1 MGELLSDK
9 IAVKTVN
16 LTKKFG
22 DISAIDSLDL
32 EVYKGE
38 TFGLLGPNGAGK
50 TTTIRVL
57 NCIIRPT
64 YGSALVNGINI
75 LERPDDVKQI
85 CGLLPETPGVFE
97 KLSAEEF
104 LDFIGA
110 LYKVPQQTRGNRIN
124 ELFDLFGLQDRRKD
138 LLEGYSRGMKQ
149 RILLAATLIHDPEIL
164 FLDEPTSFLDPQA
177 ARMVKDLIKMMAEK
191 AKKTM
196 FICTHILEIA
206 EEICDRIGIIA
217 GGRLV
222 ATGTSKELMKQTGTS
237 GLEEAFITIT
247 GGKIPIDE
255 LLAWRE

>member
-1 MGELLSDK
+1 MGESLSDK

-22 DISAIDSLDL
+22 DILAIDNLNL
-32 EVYKGE
+32 EVHKGE

-64 YGSALVNGINI
+64 YGSALVNGIDI
-75 LERPDDVKQI
+75 LERPDGVKQI

-110 LYKVPQQTRGNRIN
+110 LYKVPPQTRKNRID
-124 ELFDLFGLQDRRKD
+124 ELFDLFGLQDRRND

-222 ATGTSKELMKQTGTS
+222 ATGTSKSLIKQTGKS
-237 GLEEAFITIT
+237 SLEEAFIEIT

>member
-1 MGELLSDK
+1 MGKATFGK
-9 IAVKTVN
+9 IALKTAN

-22 DISAIDSLDL
+22 DILAIDNLDL
-32 EVYKGE
+32 EVLKGE
-38 TFGLLGPNGAGK
+38 TFGLIGPNGAGK
-50 TTTIRVL
+50 TTTIRIL
-57 NCIIRPT
+57 NCIISPT
-64 YGSALVNGINI
+64 YGNAFVNGISI

-110 LYKVPQQTRGNRIN
+110 LYKVPSETRKSRID
-124 ELFDLFGLQDRRKD
+124 ELFDLFGLQGRRND

-149 RILLAATLIHDPEIL
+149 RILLAATLVHDPEIL

-177 ARMVKDLIKMMAEK
+177 SRMVKDLIKMMAEK
-191 AKKTM
+191 ARKTM

-217 GGRLV
+217 EGRLV
-222 ATGTSKELMKQTGTS
+222 ATGTPGELMKQTGTS
-237 GLEEAFITIT
+237 RLEDAFIEIT

>member
-9 IAVKTVN
+9 IAVKAVN

-22 DISAIDSLDL
+22 DILAVNDFNL

-64 YGSALVNGINI
+64 YGDALVNGISI

-110 LYKVPQQTRGNRIN
+110 LYKVPPQTRKNRID
-124 ELFDLFGLQDRRKD
+124 ELFGLFGLRDRRND

-149 RILLAATLIHDPEIL
+149 RILLAATLVHDPEIL

-217 GGRLV
+217 EGKLIT
-222 ATGTSKELMKQTGTS
+222 TGTPKELMKRTGTS
-237 GLEEAFITIT
+237 SLESAFIEIT
-247 GGKIPIDE
+247 GGKISIEE

>member
-217 GGRLV
+217 EGRLV